1 MKDKKISQEIL
12 PEAMEI
18 NQLLQDVPQHTRK
31 AAIELI
37 KILTDGMH
45 GYADKTE

>member
-1 MKDKKISQEIL
+1 MEEKKVLQEIL
-12 PEAMEI
+12 PEALEI
-18 NQLLQDVPQHTRK
+18 NQLLQDVPPHTRK